1 MRAGALVTTI
11 VRSYNRCA
19 KTLAAIDSA
28 ISQTLPDQPIVVVDD
43 GSTDGTA
50 KAIREKYGERINI
63 VRHAENRG
71 VGAAANSGL
80 AAVTTP
86 YAAFLDSDDQWEPEF
101 LETMLSAI
109 GSATGATLAY
119 SDFRFEFPEHRLDY
133 AVGAK
138 EPDVLKDRLTSPP
151 FTMSTVL
158 VRTRSALAVGPIDES
173 KQIGEDS
180 DFYIRL
186 WLRAPDS
193 FVHVKQNL
201 VRHRIWTGNTTTDLN
216 KLIREMDSL
225 TRRYLRHPYFSHL
238 QSSYSEVVRHRL
250 LGVAARHQVYKWL
263 SAIPKRPM
271 SLIVTG
277 IETPADL
284 EKSLNSAAIQRLPP
298 VDVAVVVTR
307 NAIARDDLD
316 TITEMNWPFRIH
328 VVTMRDGKSPGEQ
341 IQYAINVLIGSAIL
355 FLRAGDTF
363 SEGALDAHRYAF
375 SCSPQSVLMS
385 YGGLNDEMPGLLPV
399 DKASI
404 ALRLIMDSSFRSLS
418 AVAIARK
425 ALTGSGIIPKKREK
439 GFCVNLLVNLL
450 GRNGAIVRVDRQM
463 ATSPNVEAVDL
474 ETLHDVVRDVSESE
488 TGHRLI
494 GALDRALDRLE
505 SCQNGRSASGIR
517 SS

>member
-1 MRAGALVTTI
+1 MSETAQITTI
-11 VRSYNRCA
+11 IRTYNRRDH
-19 KTLAAIDSA
+19 TLAAVRSA
-28 ISQTLPDQPIVVVDD
+28 VGQTLTGQPVVVVDD
-43 GSTDGTA
+43 GSTDGVA
-50 KAIREKYGERINI
+50 EAIASAYGNRVQV
-63 VRHAENRG
+63 VRHDSNKG
-71 VGAAANSGL
+71 VGAAANTGL

-86 YAAFLDSDDQWEPEF
+86 YAAFLDSDDLWEPEF
-101 LETMLSAI
+101 LQTMLSAI

-138 EPDVLKDRLTSPP
+138 EPDALKDRLMSPP
-151 FTMSTVL
+151 FTMSSVV
-158 VRTRSALAVGPIDES
+158 VRTRSARAVGPFDES

-201 VRHRIWTGNTTTDLN
+201 VRHRIWTGNTTMDLN

-238 QSSYSEVVRHRL
+238 QSSYTEVVRHRL

-263 SAIPKRPM
+263 SAIPKRAM
-271 SLIVTG
+271 SLVVTG
-277 IETPADL
+277 TEKPADL
-284 EKSLNSAAIQRLPP
+284 EKSLNSAATQRLPP
-298 VDVAVVVTR
+298 VDVAVVVSKD
-307 NAIARDDLD
+307 IMARVDPN
-316 TITEMNWPFRIH
+316 TVTGMNWPFNVH
-328 VVTMRDGKSPGEQ
+328 VVTMREGKSPGEQ
-341 IQYAINVLIGSAIL
+341 IQYAINVLVGNAIL
-355 FLRAGDTF
+355 FLKAGDTF
-363 SEGALDAHRYAF
+363 SDGALDAHRYAF

-385 YGGLNDEMPGLLPV
+385 YGGLNDQIPGLLPV

-404 ALRLIMDSSFRSLS
+404 ALRLLTDSSFRSLS

-439 GFCVNLLVNLL
+439 GFCVNLLLNLL
-450 GRNGAIVRVDRQM
+450 ARNGAIVRVEKQV
-463 ATSPNVEAVDL
+463 ASSSNVEIVAL
-474 ETLHDVVRDVSESE
+474 ETLHDIVRDVSETE
-488 TGHRLI
+488 TGHRFI
-494 GALDRALDRLE
+494 GALDQALDRLE
-505 SCQNGRSASGIR
+505 PCQNGRPANGSR